1 MHVGLCLTLRLHFGL
16 HGCAPHA
23 NGLSLQPVL
32 LFQAR
37 DYCVYGRAVLL
48 ILILQSP
55 GAPICSALS
64 AASWMHAVLAKRRLQ
79 PSNLHPGLQIITW
92 QEVATATRLGA
103 SCLRK
108 SLHVA
113 ALQYLLLK
121 VLTAAQALAVPLHSA
136 LLLSAHCLQH
146 K

>member
-1 MHVGLCLTLRLHFGL
+1 
-16 HGCAPHA
+16 
-23 NGLSLQPVL
+23 
-32 LFQAR
+32 
-37 DYCVYGRAVLL
+37 
-48 ILILQSP
+48 
-55 GAPICSALS
+55 
-64 AASWMHAVLAKRRLQ
+64 MHAVLAKRRLQ